1 MRLVVSLMCLGLL
14 TANGIAR
21 AQSTTTTTTTTQPA
35 SPAVQTPPAPPPPAA
50 AQPSAPT
57 TQQPPPPPPPA
68 AYPAPPPPR
77 PPEAE
82 QVPPPPPPTQVQQPA
97 PPPPPPP
104 AEGPSETA
112 AERAQ
117 RYSRFSSGA
126 GGMLLV
132 FTELLSGAVTG
143 GILGNTFASD
153 NGAYVGAVIGG
164 LGLGT
169 AAAVYQ
175 YYVPVERNESLL
187 AAGGAALGF
196 LAGFGFG
203 SEQGL
208 NVRDRS
214 VATLLATQAG
224 IIGVL
229 AATAMP
235 GDVSDGD
242 ASLVGMTSLYAF
254 VLTGLVQATVLL
266 AEEGDQDPNLAPTLV
281 APLLGMGVGGLL
293 AVPFEL
299 SASRVFKLTVLPM
312 GVGAVLL
319 LAGTALAD
327 GPAVPLSAIG
337 GIAATFVI
345 TALVTA
351 EEPTPYPPTSPR
363 LRSQASETFQA
374 FPVPVL
380 MRTGRRNESL
390 TAGPGLLMRF

>member
-14 TANGIAR
+14 TANGVAR

-35 SPAVQTPPAPPPPAA
+35 SPTVQTPPATPPPAVT
-50 AQPSAPT
+50 QPPAT
-57 TQQPPPPPPPA
+57 TTQPPPPPPPA
-68 AYPAPPPPR
+68 AVQPAPPPP
-77 PPEAE
+77 PPA
-82 QVPPPPPPTQVQQPA
+82 VQPA

-104 AEGPSETA
+104 EAQRSAESA
-112 AERAQ
+112 SERAT
-117 RYSRFSSGA
+117 RYSRFSSGS

-143 GILGNTFASD
+143 GILGNTVESE
-153 NGAYVGAVIGG
+153 NGTYVGAV
-164 LGLGT
+164 LGSLTLGT
-169 AAAVYQ
+169 AAALYQ

-196 LAGFGFG
+196 LAGFGYG
-203 SEQGL
+203 TEQDLSG
-208 NVRDRS
+208 RDRAIAS
-214 VATLLATQAG
+214 LLATQAG
-224 IIGVL
+224 IVGVL

-235 GDVSDGD
+235 GDVSEGD
-242 ASLVGMTSLYAF
+242 ASLVGMSALYAF
-254 VLTGLVQATVLL
+254 VLTGLVQSTVLL
-266 AEEGDQDPNLAPTLV
+266 SQPGDQNPNLSPALV

-293 AVPFEL
+293 AVPLEL
-299 SASRVFKLTVLPM
+299 SSSRIFKLTALPL

-351 EEPTPYPPTSPR
+351 EDPVPYPPTSPG
-363 LRSQASETFQA
+363 LRSQTSETFKA
-374 FPVPVL
+374 VPVPVL

>member
-14 TANGIAR
+14 TANGVAR

-35 SPAVQTPPAPPPPAA
+35 SPTVQTPPATPPPAVTQPPATTTQPPPPPPAA
-50 AQPSAPT
+50 VQSA
-57 TQQPPPPPPPA
+57 PPPPPPPA
-68 AYPAPPPPR
+68 
-77 PPEAE
+77 
-82 QVPPPPPPTQVQQPA
+82 VQPA

-104 AEGPSETA
+104 EAQRSAETA
-112 AERAQ
+112 SERAT
-117 RYSRFSSGA
+117 RYSRFSSGS

-143 GILGNTFASD
+143 GILGNTVESE
-153 NGAYVGAVIGG
+153 NGTYVGAV
-164 LGLGT
+164 LGSLTLGT
-169 AAAVYQ
+169 AAALYQ

-196 LAGFGFG
+196 LAGFGYG
-203 SEQGL
+203 TEQDLSG
-208 NVRDRS
+208 RDRAIAS
-214 VATLLATQAG
+214 LLATQAG

-235 GDVSDGD
+235 GDVSEGD
-242 ASLVGMTSLYAF
+242 ASLVGMSALYAF
-254 VLTGLVQATVLL
+254 VLTGLVQSTVLL
-266 AEEGDQDPNLAPTLV
+266 SQEGDQNPNLSPALV

-293 AVPFEL
+293 AVPLEL
-299 SASRVFKLTVLPM
+299 SSSRIFKLTALPL

-351 EEPTPYPPTSPR
+351 EDPTPYPPTSPG
-363 LRSQASETFQA
+363 LRNQTSETFKA
-374 FPVPVL
+374 LPVPVL

>member
-14 TANGIAR
+14 TANGVAR
-21 AQSTTTTTTTTQPA
+21 AQSTTTTTTTTTQPG

-50 AQPSAPT
+50 AQPSAPIT
-57 TQQPPPPPPPA
+57 QPPPPPPPA
-68 AYPAPPPPR
+68 
-77 PPEAE
+77 
-82 QVPPPPPPTQVQQPA
+82 VQPA

-104 AEGPSETA
+104 EAQGPAETA
-112 AERAQ
+112 SERAT
-117 RYSRFSSGA
+117 RYSRFSSGS
-126 GGMLLV
+126 GGLLLV

-143 GILGNTFASD
+143 GILGNTFESE
-153 NGAYVGAVIGG
+153 NGAYVGSVVGG
-164 LGLGT
+164 LALGT

-187 AAGGAALGF
+187 VAGGAALGF
-196 LAGFGFG
+196 LAGFGYG
-203 SEQGL
+203 TEQELSG
-208 NVRDRS
+208 RDRA
-214 VATLLATQAG
+214 VATLLTTQAG

-229 AATAMP
+229 AATSLP
-235 GDVSDGD
+235 GDVSEGD
-242 ASLVGMTSLYAF
+242 ASLVGMSSLYAF

-266 AEEGDQDPNLAPTLV
+266 SEEGDQNPNLSPTLV

-299 SASRVFKLTVLPM
+299 SASRVFKLTVMPM

-319 LAGTALAD
+319 LVGTALAD
-327 GPAVPLSAIG
+327 GPAVPLSALG

-351 EEPTPYPPTSPR
+351 EDPTPYPPTSPG
-363 LRSQASETFQA
+363 LRSQSSEPFKA
-374 FPVPVL
+374 VPVPVL
-380 MRTGRRNESL
+380 MRSGRRGESL

>member
-14 TANGIAR
+14 TANGVAR

-35 SPAVQTPPAPPPPAA
+35 SPTVQTPPATPPPAVT
-50 AQPSAPT
+50 QPPATT
-57 TQQPPPPPPPA
+57 TQPPPPPPA
-68 AYPAPPPPR
+68 A
-77 PPEAE
+77 
-82 QVPPPPPPTQVQQPA
+82 VQPA

-104 AEGPSETA
+104 AVQPAPPPPPPPEAQRSAETA
-112 AERAQ
+112 SERAT
-117 RYSRFSSGA
+117 RYSRFSSGS

-143 GILGNTFASD
+143 GILGNTVESE
-153 NGAYVGAVIGG
+153 NGTYVGAV
-164 LGLGT
+164 LGSLTLGT
-169 AAAVYQ
+169 AAALYQ

-196 LAGFGFG
+196 LAGFGYG
-203 SEQGL
+203 TEQDLSG
-208 NVRDRS
+208 RDRAIAS
-214 VATLLATQAG
+214 LLATQAG

-235 GDVSDGD
+235 GDVSEGD
-242 ASLVGMTSLYAF
+242 ASLVGMSALYAF
-254 VLTGLVQATVLL
+254 VLTGLVQSTVLL
-266 AEEGDQDPNLAPTLV
+266 SQEGDQNPNLSPALV

-293 AVPFEL
+293 AVPLEL
-299 SASRVFKLTVLPM
+299 SSSRIFKLTALPL

-351 EEPTPYPPTSPR
+351 EDPTPYPPTSPG
-363 LRSQASETFQA
+363 LRNQTSETFKA
-374 FPVPVL
+374 LPVPVL

>member
-1 MRLVVSLMCLGLL
+1 M
-14 TANGIAR
+14 
-21 AQSTTTTTTTTQPA
+21 
-35 SPAVQTPPAPPPPAA
+35 
-50 AQPSAPT
+50 
-57 TQQPPPPPPPA
+57 
-68 AYPAPPPPR
+68 
-77 PPEAE
+77 
-82 QVPPPPPPTQVQQPA
+82 QQPA
-97 PPPPPPP
+97 PPPPP
-104 AEGPSETA
+104 AEGSSETA

-117 RYSRFSSGA
+117 RYSRFSSGS

-266 AEEGDQDPNLAPTLV
+266 AEEGDQNPNLAPTLV

-351 EEPTPYPPTSPR
+351 EAPTPYPPTSPR
-363 LRSQASETFQA
+363 LRSQASETFKA
-374 FPVPVL
+374 VPVPVL

>member
-35 SPAVQTPPAPPPPAA
+35 SPTVQTPPATPPPAA
-50 AQPSAPT
+50 TQPPAT
-57 TQQPPPPPPPA
+57 TTQPPPPPPPA
-68 AYPAPPPPR
+68 
-77 PPEAE
+77 
-82 QVPPPPPPTQVQQPA
+82 VQPA

-104 AEGPSETA
+104 AVQPAPPPPPPPEAQGPVETA
-112 AERAQ
+112 SERAT

-143 GILGNTFASD
+143 GILGNTFESE
-153 NGAYVGAVIGG
+153 NGTYVGAV
-164 LGLGT
+164 LGSLTLGT
-169 AAAVYQ
+169 AAALYQ

-196 LAGFGFG
+196 LAGFGYG
-203 SEQGL
+203 TEQDLSG
-208 NVRDRS
+208 RDRAIAS
-214 VATLLATQAG
+214 LLATQAG

-235 GDVSDGD
+235 GDVSEGD
-242 ASLVGMTSLYAF
+242 ASLVGMSALYAF
-254 VLTGLVQATVLL
+254 VLTGLVQSTVLL
-266 AEEGDQDPNLAPTLV
+266 SQEGDQNPNLSPALV

-299 SASRVFKLTVLPM
+299 SATRIFKLTALPL

-351 EEPTPYPPTSPR
+351 EDPTPYPPTSPG
-363 LRSQASETFQA
+363 LRSQTSETFKA
-374 FPVPVL
+374 LPVPVL

>member
-14 TANGIAR
+14 TANGVAR

-35 SPAVQTPPAPPPPAA
+35 SPTVQTPPATPPPAVT
-50 AQPSAPT
+50 QPPATT
-57 TQQPPPPPPPA
+57 TQPPPPPPA
-68 AYPAPPPPR
+68 AVQPAPPL
-77 PPEAE
+77 
-82 QVPPPPPPTQVQQPA
+82 PPPPAVQPA

-104 AEGPSETA
+104 EAQRSAETA
-112 AERAQ
+112 SERAT
-117 RYSRFSSGA
+117 RYSRFSSGS

-143 GILGNTFASD
+143 GILGNTVESE
-153 NGAYVGAVIGG
+153 NGTYVGAV
-164 LGLGT
+164 LGSLTLGT
-169 AAAVYQ
+169 AAALYQ

-196 LAGFGFG
+196 LAGFGYG
-203 SEQGL
+203 TEQDLSG
-208 NVRDRS
+208 RDRAIAS
-214 VATLLATQAG
+214 LLATQAG

-235 GDVSDGD
+235 GDVSEGD
-242 ASLVGMTSLYAF
+242 ASLVGMSALYAF
-254 VLTGLVQATVLL
+254 VLTGLVQSTVLL
-266 AEEGDQDPNLAPTLV
+266 SQEGDQNPNLSPALV

-293 AVPFEL
+293 AVPLEL
-299 SASRVFKLTVLPM
+299 SSSRIFKLTALPL

-351 EEPTPYPPTSPR
+351 EDPTPYPPTSPG
-363 LRSQASETFQA
+363 LRNQTSETFKA
-374 FPVPVL
+374 LPVPVL